1 MTKKDLELSMYKIKA
16 FDTKKLAKALRL
28 SLVQTRNIKRG
39 SSGISNTNALFLK
52 KEFDLEP
59 EGFAE
64 IRKEFLAKKAES
76 TL

>member
-1 MTKKDLELSMYKIKA
+1 MTEKDLELSMYIIKD
-16 FDTKKLAKALRL
+16 FDTKIMANALGL

-52 KEFDLEP
+52 KKFGLEP

-64 IRKEFLAKKAES
+64 IRKDFLEAKSKS